1 MQDILGQSYCEL
13 DEDTTA
19 KVYASLTE
27 NMHDTAVRLA
37 DGRCGHGCDGC
48 PAASWR
54 DNNGACLIR
63 RIAKIKNAGEQ
74 VINLQDW
81 AHRNPP
87 IPQILP
93 CPFCGGKAEIY
104 NVGIGWYNVHC
115 ADYDC
120 IGSNAAKIMS
130 TREDAV
136 KAWNRRKNNV

>member
-19 KVYASLTE
+19 KVYASLKE

-54 DNNGACLIR
+54 DKNGACLIR
-63 RIAKIKNAGEQ
+63 RIVKIKNSEDQ
-74 VINLQDW
+74 VRKLQDW
-81 AHRNPP
+81 AYRNPP
-87 IPQILP
+87 TEILP
-93 CPFCGGKAEIY
+93 CPFCGGEAEIY
-104 NVGIGWYNVHC
+104 NVGIGWYKVHC

-120 IGSNAAKIMS
+120 IGSNASKIMS
-130 TREDAV
+130 TREDAARV
-136 KAWNRRKNNV
+136 WNRRAKA

>member
-1 MQDILGQSYCEL
+1 MSEF
-13 DEDTTA
+13 
-19 KVYASLTE
+19 TE
-27 NMHDTAVRLA
+27 TMHDTAVRLSA
-37 DGRCGHGCDGC
+37 GRCGNGCDGC

-87 IPQILP
+87 IPEILP

-104 NVGIGWYNVHC
+104 NVGIGWYKVHC